1 MSEYA
6 IEHRSALG
14 GKKPVI
20 SASVKVGV
28 LPEGHVL
35 HVLSASADV
44 DLSGTIRASLG
55 CDALAIRAVSPGQ
68 WFIVGNET
76 LSVSA
81 LLDIVRKLKPH
92 AEVVDQS
99 HGRIRIAIAGPKATS
114 VLAKGTGA
122 DLALSSF
129 PVGHA
134 TATLIGH
141 IGAHLTRISEDEF
154 ELMVLRGFAESLW
167 DELIELSGE
176 YR

>member
-6 IEHRSALG
+6 IEHRTALG
-14 GKKPVI
+14 DKRPVI
-20 SASVKVGV
+20 SAAIALGV
-28 LPEGHVL
+28 LPEGQVL
-35 HVLSASADV
+35 HVLSASADG

-76 LSVSA
+76 ISVSA
-81 LLDIVRKLKPH
+81 LVDIVQKLKPH
-92 AEVVDQS
+92 AEIVDQS
-99 HGRIRIAIAGPKATS
+99 HGRIRISIAGSKATW
-114 VLAKGTGA
+114 VLAKGTGV

-129 PVGHA
+129 PVGHS
-134 TATLIGH
+134 TTTLIGH
-141 IGAHLTRISEDEF
+141 IGAHVTRISEHEF

-167 DELIELSGE
+167 DELVELSRE